1 MVPGRLDEDTSATID
16 NEKCGDILHI
26 EKEDAQSEASGVMS
40 VSDMES
46 SFAELDDIKYA
57 RILSLPAFL
66 SQTWLVAMVR
76 PTSDT
81 WGRPSSSRTSLLSRK
96 S

>member
-1 MVPGRLDEDTSATID
+1 MEPAHLDEDTSAAID

-57 RILSLPAFL
+57 RILSLPVFL
-66 SQTWLVAMVR
+66 SQTWLVVMAR

-81 WGRPSSSRTSLLSRK
+81 WGRPLSSRTSLLSRK